1 MKKRL
6 LSIVISVVLASVL
19 LTTALADPTL
29 VTVQRQYIGGYS
41 TLIVSSFYSG
51 YLEKQATYQWIS
63 VKDDNTETYYVDET
77 TGYQYD
83 GMHKTW
89 VYDSGNNHTSVYKE
103 VAHQGDGSFTYSELA
118 NVRTASTIRLKI
130 GKDPNET
137 RKFQSKGQFI
147 ARYGLYRGE

>member
-19 LTTALADPTL
+19 LTTALADPTI

-77 TGYQYD
+77 TGYQYE
-83 GMHKTW
+83 GMHKTR
-89 VYDSGNNHTSVYKE
+89 VYDSGNNYTGKQDVE
-103 VAHQGDGSFTYSELA
+103 FQGEYTFNYSELA
-118 NVRTASTIRLKI
+118 NVRTSSSIRLRI
-130 GKDPNET
+130 YKDPNET

-147 ARYGLYRGE
+147 ASYGLFRGE